1 MVQSLGVKNSLSVF
15 QCLRDYRVIKGELD
29 RIELHGFCPFDEG
42 LVRKY
47 GTGIGGRAGPAVG
60 FDFVV
65 AHFV

>member
-15 QCLRDYRVIKGELD
+15 QCLRDYRVVKGELD
-29 RIELHGFCPFDEG
+29 RIALYGFCPFDEG

-60 FDFVV
+60 FYFVV